1 MGRILLTWEQG
12 GGLGHLFALRYV
24 AEALLG
30 RGHQVHFASCRP
42 QKAEDVFAGLDVTI
56 LPAPLMDRRFPRRID
71 PTFSMVDI
79 LHNVGFG
86 DPGVLECF
94 VRKWRSLMCE
104 IKPDLVLYD
113 FSPTAMLAA
122 RGLDFPTAILGNG
135 FCCVPG
141 EDPIRPFETPW
152 CGPAGLLETERF
164 ILQNANTVM
173 QQIGAP
179 PLDCLGELYRKH
191 ETVFLMTF
199 PECDPYYPRSGGEYC
214 GVWTMPLGA
223 APHWPEGA
231 GQRTFV
237 YVEQFSGLGE
247 LLGILRESGWSV
259 LVYAPGLSAQT
270 KAQHESASLRFA
282 AGPVNMIETLAGA
295 DLTIASGTTTSEQSL
310 LAGTPV
316 LRIPMHAEQLYTG
329 LSLARTGASIV
340 VSPPNE
346 KRFTEAFAA
355 MTSCD
360 DYTQAARR
368 FAKSRASFNP
378 SVQIS
383 QIADRIDEIIGNR
396 KQKPIGDL

>member
-12 GGLGHLFALRYV
+12 GGLGHLFSLRYV
-24 AEALLG
+24 AEAMLT

-56 LPAPLMDRRFPRRID
+56 LPAPLMQKRFPRRID

-86 DPGVLECF
+86 DSGVLENLAGQ
-94 VRKWRSLMCE
+94 WRNLMVE
-104 IKPDLVLYD
+104 LKPDLVLFD

-152 CGPAGLLETERF
+152 CGAAGLLETERF

-173 QQIGAP
+173 QRIGAP
-179 PLDCLGELYRKH
+179 PLDCLGELYRRH
-191 ETVFLMTF
+191 DAIFLMTF
-199 PECDPYYPRSGGEYC
+199 PEGDPYYPRNSGEYC
-214 GVWTMPLGA
+214 GVWTMPMGA
-223 APHWPEGA
+223 APQWP
-231 GQRTFV
+231 QRPGRRAFV

-247 LLGILRESGWSV
+247 LLGILRKSEWSV
-259 LVYAPGLSAQT
+259 LAYAPGLSAQT
-270 KAQHESASLRFA
+270 KAQYESASLHFA
-282 AGPVNMIETLAGA
+282 ADPLNLSETLAGA
-295 DLTIASGTTTSEQSL
+295 DLTIASGTTTAEQSL

-329 LSLARTGASIV
+329 LRLARTNASIV

-346 KRFTEAFAA
+346 KRFTEAFEA

-360 DYTQAARR
+360 DYTQAAER
-368 FAKSRASFNP
+368 FAEAHTDFDP
-378 SVQIS
+378 AEQIAR
-383 QIADRIDEIIGNR
+383 IADRIDEIIVDR
-396 KQKPIGDL
+396 R